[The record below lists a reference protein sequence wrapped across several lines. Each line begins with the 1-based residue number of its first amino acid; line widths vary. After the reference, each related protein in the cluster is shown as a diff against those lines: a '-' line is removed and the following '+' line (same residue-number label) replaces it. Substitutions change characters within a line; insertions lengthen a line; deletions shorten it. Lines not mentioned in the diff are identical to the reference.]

1 VEQKG
6 LITDISRQRN
16 RQLAGAGYG
25 ILAVVSSAGAPPA
38 LTLKNPGGVSGTKNP
53 VRFVKAGMVLA
64 IHVGASATLRGIA
77 TVVSVDSETD
87 ITVDA
92 VPALTAGNDVITLG
106 AQSGSTSEGSY
117 GIEAMGVLGLV
128 DTTTYVTSIFGI
140 DRSLAANA
148 YFRSLVGASTGALS
162 RDLLFRFTDN
172 AEEISGGYIDKYLC
186 HQSVRREYLKLQEG
200 DARWPSAVGN
210 LNPDLGSPA
219 QKDTN
224 APRFSGSEF
233 LTDKDFAYGTL
244 VGLASDHFFWAVE
257 TEGEWADEDGGI
269 LLRGS
274 TQDNF
279 EGRYR
284 VFENYFS
291 DQGSAS
297 FRLDGINATVSS
309 NVFSE

>member
-1 VEQKG
+1 
-6 LITDISRQRN
+6 
-16 RQLAGAGYG
+16 
-25 ILAVVSSAGAPPA
+25 
-38 LTLKNPGGVSGTKNP
+38 
-53 VRFVKAGMVLA
+53 
-64 IHVGASATLRGIA
+64 
-77 TVVSVDSETD
+77 
-87 ITVDA
+87 
-92 VPALTAGNDVITLG
+92 
-106 AQSGSTSEGSY
+106 
-117 GIEAMGVLGLV
+117 
-128 DTTTYVTSIFGI
+128 
-140 DRSLAANA
+140 
-148 YFRSLVGASTGALS
+148 
-162 RDLLFRFTDN
+162 
-172 AEEISGGYIDKYLC
+172 
-186 HQSVRREYLKLQEG
+186 VRREYLKLQEG

-210 LNPDLGSPA
+210 LNPDIGSPA